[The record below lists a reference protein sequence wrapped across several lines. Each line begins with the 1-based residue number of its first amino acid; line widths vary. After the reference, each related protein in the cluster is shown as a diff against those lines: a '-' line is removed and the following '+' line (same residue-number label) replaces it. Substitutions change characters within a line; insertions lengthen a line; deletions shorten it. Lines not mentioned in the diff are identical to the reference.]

1 MAPKSTLTP
10 EGGKSDEGLTQSLC
24 LSCGLCCDGTLFSQV
39 LLNPSDDILAFTAKG
54 LQISV
59 EGGTRALKQPCSA
72 HKGCACTVY
81 ADRPSTCRAY
91 QCVLLKRIG
100 RNEISHDAALGVIRE
115 TISLRNHVREQML
128 GASGDSEW
136 HLSEFTSGFT
146 EHMQEIS
153 PDQREKCYA
162 PLFRTFV
169 ALQSRLDK
177 YFRIKPFLPSMTVD
191 RQPPCDATTTLN

>member
-10 EGGKSDEGLTQSLC
+10 EDGKSVEGLTQSLC
-24 LSCGLCCDGTLFSQV
+24 LSCGLCCDGTLFSEV
-39 LLNPSDDILAFTAKG
+39 PLKPTDDIAAFAAKG

-59 EGGTRALKQPCSA
+59 GAGSRTLKQPCPA
-72 HKGCACTVY
+72 HKSCACTVY

-91 QCVLLKRIG
+91 QCVLLKRIE
-100 RNEISHDAALGVIRE
+100 RNEISRDAALGVIRE
-115 TISLRNHVREQML
+115 TISLINDVREQML

-136 HLSEFTSGFT
+136 HMSKFTSGLK
-146 EHMQEIS
+146 EHMREIS

-177 YFRIKPFLPSMTVD
+177 YFRIEPFLPSSH
-191 RQPPCDATTTLN
+191 R